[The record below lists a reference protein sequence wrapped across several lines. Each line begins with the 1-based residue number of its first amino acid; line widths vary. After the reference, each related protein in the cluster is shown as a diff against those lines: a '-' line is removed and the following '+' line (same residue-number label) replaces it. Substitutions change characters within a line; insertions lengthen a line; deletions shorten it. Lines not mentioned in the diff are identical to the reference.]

1 MTRSLTIALLASV
14 IALPGIADASDA
26 KACKPSLFIKDVQFS
41 KFDSATLVRK
51 WTATVSVDTSR
62 CATNASGHFD
72 IGFLRAKENSYDLEF
87 RERFIWLTPS
97 VEVGMD
103 FWADE
108 AAERFWIENITPCAC
123 AD

>member
-1 MTRSLTIALLASV
+1 MTRSLAVALLAGF
-14 IALPGIADASDA
+14 IALPGIAQASGS
-26 KACKPSLFIKDVQFS
+26 KVCKPSLSVKDVQLS

-51 WTATVSVDTSR
+51 WTATVSVDGSR

-87 RERFIWLTPS
+87 RARFIWLAPS

-108 AAERFWIENITPCAC
+108 AVEKYWIENVTPCSC
-123 AD
+123 GD